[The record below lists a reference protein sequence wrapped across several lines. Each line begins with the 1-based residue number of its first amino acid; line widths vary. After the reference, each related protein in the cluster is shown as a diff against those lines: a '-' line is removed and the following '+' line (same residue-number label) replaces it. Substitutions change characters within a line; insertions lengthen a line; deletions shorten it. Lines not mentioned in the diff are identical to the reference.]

1 MNTDEPNQ
9 NETLFDF
16 FDFPDNQLGLPP
28 DVLNRY
34 DHFSAESPT
43 LDFPLEPPKLIQP
56 PPPQETVDIESE
68 INSIKNLIFKS
79 EVAINQLKSKVENFI
94 QYFTD
99 LRDYLEFLQI

>member
-34 DHFSAESPT
+34 DHF
-43 LDFPLEPPKLIQP
+43 
-56 PPPQETVDIESE
+56 
-68 INSIKNLIFKS
+68 
-79 EVAINQLKSKVENFI
+79 QLC
-94 QYFTD
+94 
-99 LRDYLEFLQI
+99 

>member
-43 LDFPLEPPKLIQP
+43 LDLPPEPPELIQP
-56 PPPQETVDIESE
+56 PPPESVDIESE
-68 INSIKNLIFKS
+68 IKTVKQLMFKS
-79 EVAINQLKSKVENFI
+79 EIALKQFKTKIENFI